1 MANDHDHHADG
12 IAKPT
17 RPGTE
22 GRALAMTRDPRP
34 ATGGTAMLTK
44 FEIALLAV
52 AVLGTLAAW
61 LTQAH
66 PSPVHPIP
74 DQPGL
79 ACNVPAGGLRGV
91 GPPTSAGTTTDVGLP
106 AC

>member
-22 GRALAMTRDPRP
+22 GRALAMTRDPRRVS
-34 ATGGTAMLTK
+34 GGTAMLTK
-44 FEIALLAV
+44 SEIALLAV

-61 LTQAH
+61 VTQAH
-66 PSPVHPIP
+66 PSPVRPIP

-91 GPPTSAGTTTDVGLP
+91 GRITSTGTT
-106 AC
+106 

>member
-17 RPGTE
+17 RPDTE
-22 GRALAMTRDPRP
+22 GRVLAMARDPRRV
-34 ATGGTAMLTK
+34 TSGTAMLTK
-44 FEIALLAV
+44 SEIAFLAV

-61 LTQAH
+61 LTLAH
-66 PSPVHPIP
+66 PSPVRQIE

-79 ACNVPAGGLRGV
+79 ACNVPAGAARLV
-91 GPPTSAGTTTDVGLP
+91 GPLTSTGT
-106 AC
+106 

>member
-22 GRALAMTRDPRP
+22 GRALAMARDPRRVS
-34 ATGGTAMLTK
+34 GGTAMLTK
-44 FEIALLAV
+44 SEIALLAV

-61 LTQAH
+61 LTH
-66 PSPVHPIP
+66 PPPVRPIP

-79 ACNVPAGGLRGV
+79 GLQRSGGSIPWRRAAYKHGHV
-91 GPPTSAGTTTDVGLP
+91 T
-106 AC
+106 

>member
-22 GRALAMTRDPRP
+22 GRALAMASDPRRV
-34 ATGGTAMLTK
+34 TGGTAVLTK
-44 FEIALLAV
+44 SEIALLAV

-61 LTQAH
+61 LTLAH
-66 PSPVHPIP
+66 PSPVRQIE

-79 ACNVPAGGLRGV
+79 ACNIPAGGLQGV
-91 GPPTSAGTTTDVGLP
+91 GPRTSTGT
-106 AC
+106 

>member
-17 RPGTE
+17 HPGTE
-22 GRALAMTRDPRP
+22 GRALATARDPRP
-34 ATGGTAMLTK
+34 ATSGTAMLTK
-44 FEIALLAV
+44 SEIALLAV

-66 PSPVHPIP
+66 PSPARQIE

-79 ACNVPAGGLRGV
+79 ACNVPAGAARLV
-91 GPPTSAGTTTDVGLP
+91 GPLTRHGHLT
-106 AC
+106 

>member
-22 GRALAMTRDPRP
+22 GRALAMASDPRRV
-34 ATGGTAMLTK
+34 TSGTAVLTK
-44 FEIALLAV
+44 SEIALLAV

-66 PSPVHPIP
+66 PSPVRPIP

-79 ACNVPAGGLRGV
+79 ACNVPAGAARLV
-91 GPPTSAGTTTDVGLP
+91 GPLTSTGT
-106 AC
+106 

>member
-17 RPGTE
+17 RPITE

-66 PSPVHPIP
+66 PSPVRQIE

-79 ACNVPAGGLRGV
+79 ACNVSAGALRGV
-91 GPPTSAGTTTDVGLP
+91 GLLKSTGTT
-106 AC
+106 

>member
-12 IAKPT
+12 IATPT
-17 RPGTE
+17 RPSTE
-22 GRALAMTRDPRP
+22 GRALAMTSDPRRVS
-34 ATGGTAMLTK
+34 GGTAMLTK
-44 FEIALLAV
+44 SEIALLAV

-66 PSPVHPIP
+66 PSPVRQIE

-79 ACNVPAGGLRGV
+79 ACNVPAGALRGV
-91 GPPTSAGTTTDVGLP
+91 GLRTSAGTT
-106 AC
+106 